1 MKTLKNKGVVAF
13 INPEAQLGKNVKVW
27 HFAYIG
33 KGTKIGEN
41 TVVGSLS
48 HIDQDV
54 IIGRNCRIQGKVYIS
69 RSVVIGNNVFL
80 GPACVL
86 LNDKYP
92 PSGVCRAPII
102 EDDVIIGGNAT
113 IMPDIRI
120 GKGAVV
126 GAGSL
131 VAKNVNTQVVVC
143 GNPAK
148 FLMSQREYLEKQK
161 AWITKSH

>member
-1 MKTLKNKGVVAF
+1 MKTLRSKGVVAF
-13 INPEAQLGKNVKVW
+13 VHPEAQLGKNVKVW

-41 TVVGSLS
+41 TMVGSLS

-54 IIGRNCRIQGKVYIS
+54 VIGKNCRIQGNVYIP
-69 RSVVIGNNVFL
+69 RSAVIGNNVFL

-92 PSGVCRAPII
+92 PSGVCRAPVI

-113 IMPDIRI
+113 IMPDIKI
-120 GKGAVV
+120 GKGAMV
-126 GAGSL
+126 GAGAL
-131 VAKNVNTQVVVC
+131 VTKNVHAETVVY
-143 GNPAK
+143 GSPAK
-148 FLMSQREYLEKQK
+148 LLMTRREYLEKQK
-161 AWITKSH
+161 AWIMKNR